1 MPSHLRPRAF
11 TVIELLVVLVIIAIL
26 MSLTLVIVRQV
37 RASAQ
42 QVVCANNLRQ
52 IGLYT
57 QAYADAHRGLV
68 MPAHMRWWL
77 PWNGYANY
85 EEGKATHDDVWGD
98 PWNFWAYYVARS
110 AFDAEGLS
118 EGEWWDNRWAWMKRT
133 MHVYQCPSAPVQF
146 VRLSDPPPAGYT
158 WKHELISSSYG
169 MNSAYL
175 GTNGS
180 TLPAWWLHNHG
191 VLGID
196 GWPGYGIGIPGV
208 KDISRRQSR
217 ISRPSETIQI
227 AEHWG
232 SPILGFTV
240 ITDPPFVQNPVNGD
254 GQALPMPASAG
265 SRQPL
270 FSGTSWDELPLA
282 LRASHRNR
290 ANFLFVDGRVALMDP
305 WLTTTNDY
313 TVENM
318 WTGR

>member
-1 MPSHLRPRAF
+1 MLSSHRTRAF
-11 TVIELLVVLVIIAIL
+11 TLIELLVVVVIIAIL
-26 MSLTLVIVRQV
+26 MSLTLVITQQV
-37 RASAQ
+37 RASSQ

-52 IGLYT
+52 IGIYT
-57 QAYADAHRGLV
+57 QAYANDRKGVV

-77 PWNGYANY
+77 PWNGYASY
-85 EEGKATHDDVWGD
+85 DEGKSVHDDVWGD

-110 AFDAEGLS
+110 AFDYEGGTD
-118 EGEWWDNRWAWMKRT
+118 GEWWGNRWAWMKRT

-146 VRLSDPPPAGYT
+146 VKLSDPPPPGYT
-158 WKHELISSSYG
+158 WKHELLSSSYG

-180 TLPAWWLHNHG
+180 TLAAWWLGNHG
-191 VLGID
+191 ALGID
-196 GWPGYGIGIPGV
+196 GWPGYGIGIKGV
-208 KDISRRQSR
+208 KDISRRQSS
-217 ISRPSETIQI
+217 ISRPSDTIQI

-232 SPILGFTV
+232 SPTDGFST
-240 ITDPPFVQNPVNGD
+240 ITDPPFVQDPLNAEGQPLPVPS
-254 GQALPMPASAG
+254 AAG

-270 FSGTSWDELPLA
+270 FSSTAWDEKKVA

-290 ANFLFVDGRVALMDP
+290 ANFLFVDGRVTLLDP

-313 TVENM
+313 NLENM